1 MIVIAAMITT
11 YDDQADA
18 YQQAFQDLAAKVRKD
33 PGVITYVLHRMIDNP
48 SKFFIFEQYVD
59 KEAIHF
65 HTSTTHFQEYRES
78 TAHMVKDREVGF
90 YHEVV

>member
-11 YDDQADA
+11 YDDQADV
-18 YQQAFQDLAAKVRKD
+18 YQQVFQDLATKVRQD

-59 KEAIHF
+59 QEAIQF
-65 HTSTTHFQEYRES
+65 HTSTIHFQEYRER